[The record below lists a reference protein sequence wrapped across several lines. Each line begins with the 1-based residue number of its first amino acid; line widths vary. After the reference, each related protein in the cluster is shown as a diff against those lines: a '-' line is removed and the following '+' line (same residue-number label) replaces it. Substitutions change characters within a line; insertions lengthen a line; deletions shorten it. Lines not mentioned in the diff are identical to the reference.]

1 MASNEPAANSARKYR
16 ILVVE
21 DDASIAK
28 LIVAS
33 LSTLGLE
40 CHWASDGEAGI
51 ALFEQVQ
58 PHLVL
63 LDLMMPRLSG
73 REVCAK
79 IRETSTVPIIIM
91 TALDREEEQLQ
102 GFKMGADDFV
112 AKPFNP
118 KLLIARVVAQ
128 LRRAYRYDAQSTEE
142 PGSSTSTT
150 DDDVSSVEA
159 QTVPVGWASC
169 DACGYLGPRQKFE
182 TENALGLRSTE
193 CPNCHQSEHVA
204 FAIG

>member
-1 MASNEPAANSARKYR
+1 MLSNQPAASSTNKYR
-16 ILVVE
+16 ILVIE
-21 DDASIAK
+21 DDANIAK
-28 LIVAS
+28 MILSS

-40 CHWASDGEAGI
+40 CRWASDGQVGIEA
-51 ALFEQVQ
+51 FQESE

-63 LDLMMPRLSG
+63 LDLMMPRMSG

-102 GFKMGADDFV
+102 SFKLGADDFV

-128 LRRAYRYDAQSTEE
+128 LRRAYRYDA
-142 PGSSTSTT
+142 PGTNERASAVNMGVNDSNVKT
-150 DDDVSSVEA
+150 
-159 QTVPVGWASC
+159 QTVPTGWASC
-169 DACGYLGPRQKFE
+169 DACGYIGPRQKFE
-182 TENALGLRSTE
+182 KENALGYASTA
-193 CPNCHQSEHVA
+193 CPNCHQSDHVA